1 MTSQTLFTS
10 QFLEA
15 LHTDTPAPDRAE
27 EMMLYGQFIGSWDLK
42 VIDHNT
48 DGSSRESTGEVH
60 FDMVLEGRAIQD
72 VWIVPK
78 REARQTSKLPTIG
91 NRYGTTLRVYDP
103 NIKAWHILWLNPI
116 TQTYNTMVGRKVKDE
131 IVQEYRDEEGA
142 LCQWVFSETTPNS
155 FHWIGRSSHDEG
167 KTWLVETEFFAQ
179 RRQNSHE

>member
-78 REARQTSKLPTIG
+78 REDQ
-91 NRYGTTLRVYDP
+91 
-103 NIKAWHILWLNPI
+103 
-116 TQTYNTMVGRKVKDE
+116 
-131 IVQEYRDEEGA
+131 
-142 LCQWVFSETTPNS
+142 
-155 FHWIGRSSHDEG
+155 
-167 KTWLVETEFFAQ
+167 
-179 RRQNSHE
+179 